1 MYVLRIE
8 HRVRDYQGWKQVFD
22 SDPVGRE
29 QAGVLSYRVLRP
41 VDDPEYV
48 MIDLEFEREEQAAGL
63 LASLRTIWSRVE
75 GDIMFDPMA
84 RITEVAESEELGAR
98 AASRAV

>member
-8 HRVRDYQGWKQVFD
+8 HPVRDYDGWKQVFD
-22 SDPVGRE
+22 GDPAGRE
-29 QAGVLSYRVLRP
+29 QSGVLRYRVLRP

-63 LASLRTIWSRVE
+63 LASLRKVWSRVE
-75 GDIMFDPMA
+75 GDIMFDPRA
-84 RITEVAESEELGAR
+84 RITEVAEARELGERAGTR
-98 AASRAV
+98 AA

>member
-8 HRVRDYQGWKQVFD
+8 HPVRDYDEWKQVFD
-22 SDPVGRE
+22 SDPADRL
-29 QAGVLSYRVLRP
+29 QSGVLRYRVLRP

-63 LASLRTIWSRVE
+63 LASLRRLWGRVE
-75 GDIMFDPMA
+75 GGILRDPHA
-84 RITEVAESEELGAR
+84 RITEVAEARELGQR
-98 AASRAV
+98 AADPAA

>member
-1 MYVLRIE
+1 MYVLRIQ

-22 SDPVGRE
+22 SDPAGRE

-63 LASLRTIWSRVE
+63 LASLRRIWSRVE
-75 GDIMFDPMA
+75 GDIMFEPEA
-84 RITEVAESEELGAR
+84 RITEVVESKELGAR
-98 AASRAV
+98 AASRAA